1 MQKLMLTLLT
11 YEPYEKVSQAEKEYI
26 DGVLNEQPVNENSD
40 YHQLFYRFY
49 LYLVLHCE
57 NNGESITCY
66 QRPLHACEA
75 RRRRHYAVASQTHR

>member
-11 YEPYEKVSQAEKEYI
+11 YEPYEKVGQVQKEYI

-49 LYLVLHCE
+49 LYLV
-57 NNGESITCY
+57 
-66 QRPLHACEA
+66 QRKL
-75 RRRRHYAVASQTHR
+75 SFG

>member
-11 YEPYEKVSQAEKEYI
+11 YEPYEKVGQAEKEYI

-75 RRRRHYAVASQTHR
+75 SRRHHYAVASQTHR